1 MYNFLRKLFRHL
13 TFDIEIRDREREG
26 GNERK
31 YFDGKLYY
39 ILFLSDSP
47 GLKTKT

>member
-26 GNERK
+26 GMNEN
-31 YFDGKLYY
+31 
-39 ILFLSDSP
+39 ILMVSCTIYSFSQTL
-47 GLKTKT
+47 LV